1 MIEEELKLEPEGEL
15 IGQGGRENA
24 AEEEPVASELAAA
37 AASASGAAFPRRF
50 SDKADVL
57 PRNLRLGFEQGP
69 QEMKEREKRGR
80 ESARQREASDTE
92 RESDH

>member
-24 AEEEPVASELAAA
+24 AEEEPVASALAAA

-50 SDKADVL
+50 SDKVDVL
-57 PRNLRLGFEQGP
+57 PRNFRLGFEQGP
-69 QEMKEREKRGR
+69 QEMERER
-80 ESARQREASDTE
+80 ER
-92 RESDH
+92 

>member
-50 SDKADVL
+50 SDKVDVL

-69 QEMKEREKRGR
+69 QEMGREREI
-80 ESARQREASDTE
+80 EE
-92 RESDH
+92 RERERERERGL